1 MWLLRFSQ
9 ISPLTLN
16 GYDTKMN
23 SAQGSVSVIGGGF
36 VGLTLAAHL
45 LEKENQ
51 IVTLVEKNS
60 VVVDS
65 MKNGRYLVWEPGLAQ
80 ILDEAQSNGRLSI
93 STTLNELESKTY
105 FVCIGTPKPTG
116 SNSTNNVMVEAL
128 TEIFKLVPK
137 QSKVFLRSTVAIGTT
152 NSLKRLAT
160 DLGRSDISLYFAP
173 ERTAEGV
180 ALAELKVLPQ
190 MLGAA

>member
-1 MWLLRFSQ
+1 
-9 ISPLTLN
+9 
-16 GYDTKMN
+16 MN

-93 STTLNELESKTY
+93 STNLNGL
-105 FVCIGTPKPTG
+105 
-116 SNSTNNVMVEAL
+116 
-128 TEIFKLVPK
+128 
-137 QSKVFLRSTVAIGTT
+137 
-152 NSLKRLAT
+152 
-160 DLGRSDISLYFAP
+160 
-173 ERTAEGV
+173 
-180 ALAELKVLPQ
+180 
-190 MLGAA
+190 